1 MLRPTLCILSGL
13 SVGGLPVQLRR
24 SERRTVGLKVT
35 AAGLMIYAPRRIA
48 EARLRSLVEDK
59 RAWAERHLQALAGRT
74 GPPASATLADGTVL
88 SFLGEALTLRAVPHL
103 KRAVRVGHEL
113 HAPEQNL
120 SAAVEAW
127 YRSEAQ
133 RIFPAIA
140 EEFAARLSRSLPL
153 AGVRLTNAGAR
164 WGSCTAAGVVRL
176 HWRLLLTPPEVMRYV
191 AAHEVAHL
199 IELNHS
205 PRYWAEV
212 ERLFPAYLEAERWLK
227 LHGAAAMRGW
237 GTL

>member
-35 AAGLMIYAPRRIA
+35 AAGLTIYAPRRIA
-48 EARLRSLVEDK
+48 EAHLRSLVEDK
-59 RAWAERHLQALAGRT
+59 RAWAEQHLRAFLVRQELNASPLIDGCVLPYAG
-74 GPPASATLADGTVL
+74 
-88 SFLGEALTLRAVPHL
+88 EELTLRALPGL
-103 KRAVRVGHEL
+103 KRAVRVGNEL
-113 HAPEQNL
+113 HAPENNL
-120 SAAVEAW
+120 SVAVEAW

-153 AGVRLTNAGAR
+153 TGVRLTNAGAR

-227 LHGAAAMRGW
+227 LHGAAVMRGW
-237 GTL
+237 GNG